1 MSTPA
6 ERPVVSPPTPERL
19 AAVDKARHQWIGRL
33 VDLSRRNNL
42 LYFRDLKV
50 GTLDLTGV
58 APDVMRDL
66 LQSGR
71 STGDGV
77 SLVELFPQPDR
88 TRPAASLK
96 EIDARARSNFEERG
110 LDTLFLAMGLASWT
124 AEDDGRD
131 AAAPVVLVPVEV
143 VARGTRADQ
152 WRVRRSGDV
161 RVNDVLLHAL
171 SVEHGV
177 TVDADALVSALQG
190 DDQGEPFDPS
200 PLFVALERAAARA
213 PEFRIDAR
221 WVLGNFAFQKMAIVR
236 DLKELLQPLAEH
248 PLVAAISGDGS
259 AVAQARGD
267 RASIDPRTLDSQSPD
282 AEFLIRD
289 ADSSQQQAIAATLGG
304 QNGVISGPPGTGKS
318 QTISNLIAELVAR
331 GKTVL
336 FVAEKR
342 AALDVVLNRLRD
354 ATLGHL
360 CLDCHGADVSR
371 KLVAQQLQQSLELI
385 RDSPVPNHAE
395 PHRQFIDRRDR
406 LNAHVR
412 AMHAPRAP
420 SGVGLQAMYGSLLTL
435 GTEATTAVRFSG
447 TALKSLDAAT
457 VATSGELLNELAA
470 MSDVVLGESQSPWLG
485 AALTSQEAPREA
497 FELSRHLAHDALPRV
512 VRALNALWAECRV
525 KQPATFADLRE
536 LIDTLAALAAV
547 CQQFDPA
554 IFAADLSS
562 LESALRPAR
571 STIPRLVARLFSPG
585 YRAALN
591 QVRAW
596 HRAGPIAPADALAGA
611 ENARRLTERWNAV
624 RVEGSPA
631 AWTAWPAVA
640 DAWKAVV
647 ADVERLQTVLPAR
660 ALSAMRLEEL
670 EALTRGLAAD
680 AVTPGKVRRMAEIAK
695 VFDERGLAPLLRD
708 IAQRKPATSLWPS
721 ILRHAWLSSCI
732 EDAQVGDT
740 AVATFNGRRHD
751 EVVSEFKA
759 LDQERLRL
767 AIQRVWRAHAL
778 AAIEARNR
786 HPDQNTLVQKEAN
799 KKTRHLTL
807 RRLFA
812 DAPDVL
818 LALRPCWMASPL
830 SVSQLLPGD
839 RPYFD
844 VVIFDEASQ
853 VLPED
858 AVTSLLRGR
867 QAVVAGDQRQLPPT
881 TFFAAGSE
889 HEDAD
894 EEDETAGFQ
903 SILDQMTAFLD
914 PPWSLDWHYRSRD
927 ESLIAY
933 SNHRIYGSRLVT
945 FPGAASGRAVRHELI
960 PHVSGDGAQEQ
971 SASREVARVVELVLD
986 QVRTHPDESLG
997 VITMGITHAN
1007 RIEAALYRAREEHPD
1022 LEDFFAVDRPERF
1035 FVKNLERVQGDERD
1049 AIVLSVG
1056 YGKNESGHVVYRF
1069 GPLLQEGGE
1078 RRLNVAITR
1087 ARTRMTVVSSFA
1099 HTDLDPAYPK
1109 VGVQH
1114 LRAYLE
1120 YASTGGR
1127 SLGAAAMS
1135 QVPLNDFEQ
1144 SVHDE
1149 LTSRGLRVLGQV
1161 GSSRYRIDLVAMHPD
1176 KPGRYVLAIECDGA
1190 SYHAAPTARDRDR
1203 LRQQQLEA
1211 LGWRFCRI
1219 WSTDWFLRREEEVQR
1234 VLRAH
1239 EEAVRAADE
1248 ADARM
1253 SATASREPAI
1263 GVAAAPGVDMPA
1275 SNTANAF
1282 RGPRPP
1288 VPPGLSIDD
1297 YSDAQLR
1304 AIVRWVRS
1312 DGRLRTDDEILS
1324 EVIAALEFTR
1334 RGTRIVETIRTAIA
1348 ATRLT

>member
-1 MSTPA
+1 
-6 ERPVVSPPTPERL
+6 
-19 AAVDKARHQWIGRL
+19 
-33 VDLSRRNNL
+33 
-42 LYFRDLKV
+42 
-50 GTLDLTGV
+50 
-58 APDVMRDL
+58 
-66 LQSGR
+66 
-71 STGDGV
+71 
-77 SLVELFPQPDR
+77 
-88 TRPAASLK
+88 
-96 EIDARARSNFEERG
+96 
-110 LDTLFLAMGLASWT
+110 MGLASWK

-131 AAAPVVLVPVEV
+131 PAAPVVLVPVEV
-143 VARGTRADQ
+143 VARGTRAEQ
-152 WRVRRSGDV
+152 WKVRRIGEV

-171 SVEHGV
+171 NVEHGV
-177 TVDADALVSALQG
+177 TVEADALVSALQG

-200 PLFVALERAAARA
+200 PLFAALQSAAARA
-213 PEFRIDAR
+213 PEFRIEAR

-236 DLKELLQPLAEH
+236 DLKELLQPLAAH
-248 PLVAAISGDGS
+248 PLIAAISGD
-259 AVAQARGD
+259 ATAAAQARGD
-267 RASIDPRTLDSQSPD
+267 RAAIDPRTLDAQPPD

-318 QTISNLIAELVAR
+318 QTISNVIAELVAR

-354 ATLGHL
+354 ANLGHL

-371 KLVAQQLQQSLELI
+371 KLVAQQLQQSLDLI

-412 AMHAPRAP
+412 AMQAPRAP
-420 SGVGLQAMYGSLLTL
+420 SGLGLQAMYGSLLKL
-435 GTEATTAVRFSG
+435 GAEATTAVRFSG
-447 TALKSLDAAT
+447 TALKNLDAAT
-457 VATSGELLNELAA
+457 VTTSGELLHELAA
-470 MSDVVLGESQSPWLG
+470 MPEVVLGESKSPWLG
-485 AALTSQEAPREA
+485 AVLTSPAATREA
-497 FELSRHLAHDALPRV
+497 FEHSRYLAHEALPRV
-512 VRALNALWAECRV
+512 LRALNALWAECRV
-525 KQPATFADLRE
+525 KPPATFADLSS
-536 LIDTLAALAAV
+536 LIETLSTIAAV
-547 CQQFDPA
+547 CQRFDAA

-562 LESALRPAR
+562 LETALRPAR
-571 STIPRLVARLFSPG
+571 SPIPRLVAQLFSQS

-596 HRAGPIAPADALAGA
+596 HRGGPIAPADALAGV
-611 ENARRLTERWNAV
+611 ETARRVTESWNAV
-624 RVEGSPA
+624 RVDGTPA

-640 DAWKAVV
+640 DAWKTIV

-660 ALSAMRLEEL
+660 KLSAMPLETL

-680 AVTPGKVRRMAEIAK
+680 AVTPGKVRRMGEIVK
-695 VFDERGLAPLLRD
+695 MFDERGLAPLLAD
-708 IAQRKPATSLWPS
+708 IAQRKPATSLWPT

-740 AVATFNGRRHD
+740 TVATFNGRRHD

-778 AAIEARNR
+778 AAIETRNR
-786 HPDQNTLVQKEAN
+786 QPEQNTLVQKEAN

-889 HEDAD
+889 HEDTD

-914 PPWSLDWHYRSRD
+914 PPWALDWHYRSRD

-933 SNHRIYGSRLVT
+933 SNHRIYGGRLVT
-945 FPGAASGRAVRHELI
+945 FPGAGSGPAIRHELI
-960 PHVSGDGAQEQ
+960 PHVTGEGAQEQ
-971 SASREVARVVELVLD
+971 SANREVARVVELVLEHA
-986 QVRTHPDESLG
+986 RLHPDESLG

-1007 RIEAALYRAREEHPD
+1007 RIEAALYRAREAHPD
-1022 LEDFFAVDRPERF
+1022 LEEFFAVDRPERF

-1056 YGKNESGHVVYRF
+1056 YGKNEAGHVVYRF

-1087 ARTRMTVVSSFA
+1087 SRKRMTVVSSFA
-1099 HTDLDPAYPK
+1099 HSDLDPASK
-1109 VGVQH
+1109 KAGVQH

-1120 YASTGGR
+1120 YAASGGR
-1127 SLGAAAMS
+1127 SLGAATITE
-1135 QVPLNDFEQ
+1135 VPLNDFEQ

-1149 LTSRGLRVLGQV
+1149 LARRGLRVLGQV
-1161 GSSRYRIDLVAMHPD
+1161 GSSRYRIDLVTMHPD

-1239 EEAVRAADE
+1239 EEAVRAAND
-1248 ADARM
+1248 ADAQAA
-1253 SATASREPAI
+1253 ATAPIAAV
-1263 GVAAAPGVDMPA
+1263 VAASA
-1275 SNTANAF
+1275 SVAGQSVAADSA
-1282 RGPRPP
+1282 RIPW
-1288 VPPGLSIDD
+1288 S
-1297 YSDAQLR
+1297 A
-1304 AIVRWVRS
+1304 S
-1312 DGRLRTDDEILS
+1312 DGRAGSVHRRVLCRSSSRTS
-1324 EVIAALEFTR
+1324 FAGSGRMAGCGQTTR
-1334 RGTRIVETIRTAIA
+1334 SSRR
-1348 ATRLT
+1348 